1 MSSRQPQFTKFYDD
15 QVGAFRQV
23 QSRQHIPDRVNEPTV
38 IITVAVLLVAIIIKA
53 YDIEISF
60 DSITYATL
68 TYLWDLVVLL
78 TPASV
83 LVAVDN
89 WLNPSSI
96 YTSPPSTHAAKS
108 EIMQRITGLNRTGG
122 MMESVFQVR
131 SRALSV
137 TSGVLGLKV
146 DQGRPAGLGNRDNSC
161 YQNSILQGL
170 ASLPSFHRYL
180 SACVQTID
188 TQQEADDVAHTLRA
202 LITELND
209 VSNNGRTIWTPS
221 LLKSMSTWTQQDAQ
235 EYFSK
240 VLDDIDKSLA
250 KAIESMGRG
259 SGCESDNTKDDV
271 TMSEH
276 SDDSGY
282 QSASSSTELLFRKSL
297 RNPLEGLL
305 AQRVA
310 CIQCGYSDGLS
321 MIPFNCLTLSL
332 GLDKHQ
338 HDLYERLDAYSKV
351 EAIEGVECPKCTLLK
366 AQRLLGKLVERMQ
379 GEHGPRTEQMK
390 EPVRRLEAV
399 ELALE
404 EDHFDD
410 KTMTEECKIPAHS
423 KVSTTKTKQ
432 IVIARPPQSLAI
444 HVNRS
449 VFDPRTFDMI
459 KNSAPLSF
467 PQTLDL
473 GPWCLGSA
481 EDIKEKL
488 SGKMGPGEEQWQLD
502 PRSSM
507 IAGDLNPSRLA
518 GPIYELRAAVTHYG
532 RHENG
537 HYICYRRYPETEVP
551 FEEDAEPVANETM
564 GHDDDTK
571 QLETGAEES
580 GPARDHKPKT
590 QQQPPAP
597 RSNQGWWRLSDH
609 NVSEVE
615 EDVISSLGPGV
626 FMLFYECVDPVVS
639 LQPEPGNTED
649 VGEDSSLASSKSE
662 AAMSPSEG
670 PDYFDD
676 TGRFGQHVSRTTLD
690 GLGMEKTYSSSSASD
705 VSEPETLPTMTT
717 DAIDAPTIV
726 TSAAS
731 SVSNWT
737 QDQDDT
743 VKCDKSEK
751 NAKND
756 KN

>member
-1 MSSRQPQFTKFYDD
+1 MTSRHPQFTKFYDD
-15 QVGAFRQV
+15 EVEAFRQV
-23 QSRQHIPDRVNEPTV
+23 QYWQYALDRLNEPTV
-38 IITVAVLLVAIIIKA
+38 IITVAILLVAIIFKA
-53 YDIEISF
+53 CAVEVTFEAVAY
-60 DSITYATL
+60 TTL

-78 TPASV
+78 TPTSL
-83 LVAVDN
+83 LVAVDS
-89 WLNPSSI
+89 WLDPSSASE
-96 YTSPPSTHAAKS
+96 SPPSTHAAKS
-108 EIMQRITGLNRTGG
+108 EVMQRIMGLNRTGG
-122 MMESVFQVR
+122 IMESVFQVR

-137 TSGVLGLKV
+137 TSGVLGYKV
-146 DQGRPAGLGNRDNSC
+146 DPERPAGLGNRDNSC

-170 ASLPSFHRYL
+170 ASLPSFHGYL

-188 TQQEADDVAHTLRA
+188 AQEQENDVAHTLRS
-202 LITELND
+202 LITDLND
-209 VSNNGRTIWTPS
+209 VSNNGRTIWTPP

-240 VLDDIDKSLA
+240 ILDDIDKSVA
-250 KAIESMGRG
+250 KAVESMRRR
-259 SGCESDNTKDDV
+259 SGLEPDNVKDDV
-271 TMSEH
+271 TASEH

-282 QSASSSTELLFRKSL
+282 QSASSSAELLFNNTL

-332 GLDKHQ
+332 GLDKHH

-351 EAIEGVECPKCTLLK
+351 EAIEGVECPKCTLLE
-366 AQRLLGKLVERMQ
+366 AQKLLAKLVERLQ
-379 GEHGPRTEQMK
+379 EQKGFTPEQMA
-390 EPVRRLEAV
+390 EPRRRLEAV
-399 ELALE
+399 DLALE

-410 KTMTEECKIPAHS
+410 KTMTEECKISSQS

-432 IVIARPPQSLAI
+432 IVIARPPRSLAI

-449 VFDPRTFDMI
+449 VFDPRTFDMM

-481 EDIKEKL
+481 GDGQEKL
-488 SGKMGPGEEQWQLD
+488 SGDMGPGEEQWQLD

-507 IAGDLNPSRLA
+507 IAGDLHPSRLT

-537 HYICYRRYPETEVP
+537 HYICYRRYPESDAAL
-551 FEEDAEPVANETM
+551 EDQQPSPPVADETIAPGKM
-564 GHDDDTK
+564 
-571 QLETGAEES
+571 EE
-580 GPARDHKPKT
+580 GGVEGENGLARDGQMKV
-590 QQQPPAP
+590 QPLPR
-597 RSNQGWWRLSDH
+597 RSNPGWWRLSDH

-639 LQPEPGNTED
+639 LEAESGNTED
-649 VGEDSSLASSKSE
+649 VGEDSSLGTLESE
-662 AAMSPSEG
+662 ATMANRQGS
-670 PDYFDD
+670 DYLDD
-676 TGRFGQHVSRTTLD
+676 TGGSAGRHVSGTSRE
-690 GLGMEKTYSSSSASD
+690 GSERGNAYSSSSVSD
-705 VSEPETLPTMTT
+705 ISEPEALPTTTT
-717 DAIDAPTIV
+717 DTAGAPRFV
-726 TSAAS
+726 TSPAS

-737 QDQDDT
+737 QDQDES
-743 VKCDKSEK
+743 VKTDES
-751 NAKND
+751 APRHV
-756 KN
+756 